1 MRPLFLLLICLLIL
15 FFLPSTAT
23 VFAQTDHIYQ
33 DFDNPVLIP
42 SWLHGTTGQIIAGT
56 LGTPSVAGVAL
67 LVTGDNNTIGQGQ
80 GIAVYHEFIL
90 PQPVYITT
98 VTAWVYNDANNMSS
112 FQLIEWDADTGALI
126 FTWSSGSSGT
136 GNRTLTL
143 NRVVSRKFW
152 IALHKSGFGGTST
165 IGIDNLRI
173 NVDQLLSPTALP
185 TFTPTSAPPTSV
197 LPTPTPFIGGWL
209 PTRASVLL
217 PVCASTPTLGVSPTR
232 AFGGTVYARTP
243 VVGGDFTSQV
253 NTEHTAVFT
262 PTSTLTRTPV
272 PCIPRH
278 EVSEITEFPPLVD
291 IGVGGITS
299 ETCITIVPP
308 INIPSSVVLSGLPL
322 FGDVTITI
330 PLFGG
335 LQVNEH
341 QLCIRLRD
349 FKFAFLGAD
358 VSWVISTALAM
369 LGLWFLLFFRRE
381 M

>member
-1 MRPLFLLLICLLIL
+1 MRTIFLSLTCLFLLVLL
-15 FFLPSTAT
+15 STAP
-23 VFAQTDHIYQ
+23 VAAQTDHIYQ

-42 SWLHGTTGQIIAGT
+42 PWLYGATGQIIAGV
-56 LGTPSVAGVAL
+56 LGTPSASGVAL
-67 LVTGDNNTIGQGQ
+67 LATGDNNTIGPSQ
-80 GIAVYHEFIL
+80 GIAVYHEFVL
-90 PQPVYITT
+90 PNSVYITS

-112 FQLIEWDADTGALI
+112 FQLIEWDADTGAHI
-126 FTWSSGSSGT
+126 FTWSVGGSGT

-152 IALHKSGFGGTST
+152 VALHKSGFGGTST

-185 TFTPTSAPPTSV
+185 TFTPTSVPPTPVPPTS
-197 LPTPTPFIGGWL
+197 TPFVVGWL

-243 VVGGDFTSQV
+243 VSGGDFASQV
-253 NTEHTAVFT
+253 NTEYTAVFT
-262 PTSTLTRTPV
+262 PTSTLTRTPI

-278 EVSEITEFPPLVD
+278 EVVDLASFPPLVD
-291 IGVGGITS
+291 IGVGGVTS
-299 ETCITIVPP
+299 ETCITIVPL

-335 LQVNEH
+335 LQVSEH